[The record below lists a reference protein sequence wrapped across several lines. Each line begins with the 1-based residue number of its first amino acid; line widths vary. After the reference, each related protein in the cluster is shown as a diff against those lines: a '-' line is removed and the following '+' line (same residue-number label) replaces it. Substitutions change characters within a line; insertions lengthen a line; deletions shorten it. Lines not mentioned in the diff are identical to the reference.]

1 MIGLIQRVSRA
12 AVTVA
17 GESVASIGLGILVFV
32 GVEKGDTSAQAARL
46 AEKICGY
53 RVFPNSSGR
62 MDRSVL
68 AAGGSILL
76 VPQFTL
82 VANTDKG
89 MRASFTSAAEP
100 EQGEAMFSELTRQIR
115 ALHDDVQI
123 GTFGAQMQVSLVND
137 GPVSFWLKA
146 SPPV

>member
-17 GESVASIGLGILVFV
+17 GTPVASIDSGVLVLV
-32 GVEKGDTSAQAARL
+32 GVEKGDTPVQALRL

-53 RVFPNSSGR
+53 RVFPDTSGR
-62 MDRSVL
+62 MNRSVL
-68 AAGGSILL
+68 STGGSILL

-89 MRASFTSAAEP
+89 MRASFTSAAAP
-100 EQGEAMFSELTRQIR
+100 EQGEAMFSELIRQTR

-123 GTFGAQMQVSLVND
+123 GAFGAHMELSLVND
-137 GPVSFWLKA
+137 GPVTFWLKA
-146 SPPV
+146 